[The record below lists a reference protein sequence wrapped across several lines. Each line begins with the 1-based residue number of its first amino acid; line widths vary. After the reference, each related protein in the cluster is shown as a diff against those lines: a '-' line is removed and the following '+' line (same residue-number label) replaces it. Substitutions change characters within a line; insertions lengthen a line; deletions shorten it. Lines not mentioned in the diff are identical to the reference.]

1 MSNKFLGATNAG
13 NLANGASVVHASTL
27 GATSLKPSY
36 PVKTNSLRQL
46 VSSKLNISDINN
58 LQDTLDNVSA
68 TNLNVIT
75 TPYTGSPNKRH
86 PPPFREIEASSFKK
100 TGGSAIQY
108 LMANGSTLTQS
119 ANSGNSNFYLYNSS
133 TGDPPIV
140 DGDVK

>member
-13 NLANGASVVHASTL
+13 NLANGTSVVHASTL

-68 TNLNVIT
+68 ANLKLN
-75 TPYTGSPNKRH
+75 
-86 PPPFREIEASSFKK
+86 
-100 TGGSAIQY
+100 
-108 LMANGSTLTQS
+108 STL
-119 ANSGNSNFYLYNSS
+119 
-133 TGDPPIV
+133 
-140 DGDVK
+140 VK